1 MDFVD
6 WSWASG
12 GSVVEEFYRR
22 DGPGELPH
30 PVSPL
35 GTPGGPV
42 TPFLRRM
49 GLYRLDADASGKL
62 ERRPT
67 NALDHFRRQAIGDGP
82 RLIPES

>member
-22 DGPGELPH
+22 DGPGEAPH

-35 GTPGGPV
+35 GAPGGPV

-49 GLYRLDADASGKL
+49 GLYRLDAGATGTL
-62 ERRPT
+62 ERLPT
-67 NALDHFRRQAIGDGP
+67 NALDHFRRWAIGERP
-82 RLIPES
+82 HPVLES